1 MNLSGKV
8 LVVTGSDGVL
18 GQAVA
23 ATLSGYGAQAGAASI
38 MANTPPRGAAGRCT
52 ALSAASI

>member
-8 LVVTGSDGVL
+8 LVVTGSAGAL

-23 ATLSGYGAQAGAASI
+23 ATLSGYGARLALLEHGQAPPRRSRRARCVMAASI
-38 MANTPPRGAAGRCT
+38 
-52 ALSAASI
+52 

>member
-8 LVVTGSDGVL
+8 LVVTGGDGAL

-23 ATLSGYGAQAGAASI
+23 ATLSGYGARLALITHRRARPAD
-38 MANTPPRGAAGRCT
+38 ACRPGRCT
-52 ALSAASI
+52 MAAST